1 MKKPLT
7 NNIYCVTVKR
17 CASIYMEA
25 DSPKEAMKIAER
37 WTGEVD
43 DRDFEDSDVEV
54 DMCDSYPGDADADY
68 METIYTKDEAI
79 DVYEYIDRYENQQS
93 KLEGKEAWQLGGWD
107 MTNQLELPLEGCV

>member
-7 NNIYCVTVKR
+7 NKIYSVTVTR
-17 CASIYMEA
+17 SAVIYVEA
-25 DSPKEAMKIAER
+25 ESPKEAMKIAEG

-54 DMCDSYPGDADADY
+54 DSCDCYADEADADY

-79 DVYEYIDRYENQQS
+79 GVNEYIDRYEAQDP
-93 KLEGKEAWQLGGWD
+93 EEVARGGWD
-107 MTNQLELPLEGCV
+107 MTNQLELQLEE